1 MLADVAAT
9 AAPVMVVAATTT
21 CRCKLAP
28 PIASI
33 AVHDAARVVNCSVG
47 LAVQTGVEKKKCSQ
61 PHQSNA
67 RYN

>member
-9 AAPVMVVAATTT
+9 AAPAMVVAATTT

-28 PIASI
+28 SI